1 MDKQKKILI
10 ISSIAILTL
19 AALIGIR
26 VVNMSTD
33 QVSSKNNILNEAKDE
48 VTQIVEDGIVD
59 STMQETEEDKDVLDY
74 MEDVTEVSENND
86 ENETAVNDSNLE
98 EIYVFKDKY
107 SVKEKETLNDIALKC
122 LRINS
127 LEENYIFKNHAK
139 DLITKINDI
148 KDPNMIM
155 VGSELMIPTKKSFQ
169 GIITKGIA
177 YEVQEGDT
185 IYNIVKNKMAWC
197 EDVEKATNILMTNNK
212 LNKAEELKAG
222 TIIYIPE
229 EQDLQV

>member
-10 ISSIAILTL
+10 ISGIAILTL
-19 AALIGIR
+19 TALIGIR
-26 VVNMSTD
+26 IVNMSTD
-33 QVSSKNNILNEAKDE
+33 QVSSKSNILNEAKDE
-48 VTQIVEDGIVD
+48 VAQITEDGIVD
-59 STMQETEEDKDVLDY
+59 STIQATNEDKDG
-74 MEDVTEVSENND
+74 EEATEVSENDD
-86 ENETAVNDSNLE
+86 ENETPVNDSNLQ

-122 LRINS
+122 LRING
-127 LEENYIFKNHAK
+127 LEENYIFKNHAR

-148 KDPNMIM
+148 KDPNMII

-169 GIITKGIA
+169 GIITKGTA

-185 IYNIVKNKMAWC
+185 LYNIVKDKMSWC
-197 EDVEKATNILMTNNK
+197 EDVDKATNILMTNNK
-212 LNKAEELKAG
+212 INKAEELKAG